1 MAATVVSVVIFL
13 CGVLV
18 GRNARIQRAEAAD
31 TVADELPVAETR
43 PPASAITT
51 PGPDLTQAPPPP
63 GPIDD
68 PTDLTRLERE
78 RLLAEGA
85 TPVPAPAPAPTAGA
99 RDGNPS
105 PAPPA
110 AAPAAERAGAT
121 RPGTERAAT
130 ERTTTARGRTPAAA
144 ASRSGTATAPAAGSG
159 GYAVQLAALNTR
171 GEADAMA
178 KGMTAKGYQAYVQTP
193 ANGAPNVFRVRVGP
207 FKTRRE
213 AEAAAGKLQKEE
225 QFNPW
230 IVRP

>member
-18 GRNARIQRAEAAD
+18 GRNTRLDRAEAAG
-31 TVADELPVAETR
+31 TTIVDELPVADVR
-43 PPASAITT
+43 PPDNGSST

-68 PTDLTRLERE
+68 PADLTRLERE

-85 TPVPAPAPAPTAGA
+85 TQVPAQPASTAGSRDERTEPPPAASAPQRPAARAAAAKPAPATAA
-99 RDGNPS
+99 NR
-105 PAPPA
+105 
-110 AAPAAERAGAT
+110 
-121 RPGTERAAT
+121 
-130 ERTTTARGRTPAAA
+130 AA
-144 ASRSGTATAPAAGSG
+144 ASPPPATQG

-178 KGMTAKGYQAYVQTP
+178 KGMAAKGYRAYVQTP
-193 ANGAPNVFRVRVGP
+193 ANGAPNVYRVRVGP

-225 QFNPW
+225 HFNPW